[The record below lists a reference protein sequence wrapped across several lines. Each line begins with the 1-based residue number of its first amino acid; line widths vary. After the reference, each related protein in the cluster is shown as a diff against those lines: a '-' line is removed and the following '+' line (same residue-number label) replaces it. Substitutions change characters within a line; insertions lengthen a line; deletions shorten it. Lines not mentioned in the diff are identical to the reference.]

1 MPVPW
6 LLMLPLLGT
15 GPTLNAIVPWLLML
29 HLLGTGPT
37 PPLMPVPWLLML
49 HLLGTGPILNAS
61 PMVTHVTFVRYW
73 AHP

>member
-1 MPVPW
+1 
-6 LLMLPLLGT
+6 MLPLLGT

-29 HLLGTGPT
+29 HLVGTGPI
-37 PPLMPVPWLLML
+37 LNAIVPWLLML
-49 HLLGTGPILNAS
+49 HLLGTGPTLNAS